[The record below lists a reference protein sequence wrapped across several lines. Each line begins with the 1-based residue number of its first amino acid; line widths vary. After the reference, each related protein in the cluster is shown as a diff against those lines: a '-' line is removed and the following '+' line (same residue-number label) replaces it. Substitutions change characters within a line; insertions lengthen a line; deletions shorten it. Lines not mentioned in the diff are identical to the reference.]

1 MRPSSRHSE
10 WIDGERVISW
20 PPHLHRAVRKGR
32 SCAPSSKL
40 QGWKLDP
47 ELSHCLAS
55 WGDKRGDR
63 SADAT
68 GRCRQD
74 SDTCVRLC
82 LQGRGTVITG
92 RVEQGIV
99 KVGDDIELVG
109 INGTPT
115 KTVVTGEALS
125 RLTVLRVHCFLLFV
139 ASHREPRVVMTHI
152 L

>member
-1 MRPSSRHSE
+1 MHQVASSRAGSL
-10 WIDGERVISW
+10 
-20 PPHLHRAVRKGR
+20 PPK
-32 SCAPSSKL
+32 
-40 QGWKLDP
+40 
-47 ELSHCLAS
+47 LSHCLAL

-68 GRCRQD
+68 GRWWQD

-115 KTVVTGEALS
+115 KTVVTGEAIS
-125 RLTVLRVHCFLLFV
+125 RLTVLRVHFLMLFE